1 MLSSTTPTHTSLL
14 PQFGVSA
21 WECGELTAAITQGI
35 INNVK
40 VLIFDDLGIIIY
52 RLSYEIFILR
62 CSPFFFFF
70 WQPSYLLFLCF
81 PVKGEAC
88 DIIYGDPFSFSFP
101 FFFCSLFFLSWMR
114 WGVRNLIDVQFA
126 VSSFY
131 TIYEPLPHAA
141 YWMFFNLDGHTFFFS
156 DTVKRGHIQAML
168 CSLST
173 FFTPLGRFFKLF
185 FGLLSFFRSILVMSF
200 SVDYTCHVAMAS
212 TFALWRKMFL
222 K

>member
-1 MLSSTTPTHTSLL
+1 MLS
-14 PQFGVSA
+14 
-21 WECGELTAAITQGI
+21 
-35 INNVK
+35 
-40 VLIFDDLGIIIY
+40 
-52 RLSYEIFILR
+52 
-62 CSPFFFFF
+62 FFFFF
-70 WQPSYLLFLCF
+70 LQPSYLLFLCF

-88 DIIYGDPFSFSFP
+88 DIIYGEPFSFSFP
-101 FFFCSLFFLSWMR
+101 FFFCFLFFLSWMR

-141 YWMFFNLDGHTFFFS
+141 YWMFSNLDGHTFFFS

-185 FGLLSFFRSILVMSF
+185 FGLLSFFRSILGKSF
-200 SVDYTCHVAMAS
+200 SVDYTCHVAMVS

>member
-1 MLSSTTPTHTSLL
+1 MRFLFYGALL
-14 PQFGVSA
+14 
-21 WECGELTAAITQGI
+21 
-35 INNVK
+35 
-40 VLIFDDLGIIIY
+40 
-52 RLSYEIFILR
+52 
-62 CSPFFFFF
+62 FFFS
-70 WQPSYLLFLCF
+70 QPSYLLFLCF

-88 DIIYGDPFSFSFP
+88 DIIYKEPFSFSF
-101 FFFCSLFFLSWMR
+101 FFCFLSFLSWMR

-141 YWMFFNLDGHTFFFS
+141 YWMFFNLDGHTFFFLILQRGGIF
-156 DTVKRGHIQAML
+156 KRCCVRWARFSHLLAV
-168 CSLST
+168 
-173 FFTPLGRFFKLF
+173 FFKLF
-185 FGLLSFFRSILVMSF
+185 FGLLSFFRSILVTSF